1 MLLIC
6 NNLLFSILYDVIFL
20 GELYFDLKFSAPI
33 FSFSC
38 SNILVFLFN
47 FGGCGNE
54 RKLSS
59 VDEEEDNIF

>member
-33 FSFSC
+33 FSFC